1 MHEKL
6 RGEIYQLHAEFC
18 QALSDP
24 KRILILYEL
33 GHGPS
38 NVGDLAER
46 LSLSQPTVSRHL
58 KVLRDRRMVRAARDG
73 TNVYYSIADRRVL
86 EALDLLRGV
95 LTTSLREDR
104 ALAGELA

>member
-1 MHEKL
+1 MHDKL
-6 RGEIYQLHAEFC
+6 KSEIYQLHAEVC

-58 KVLRDRRMVRAARDG
+58 KVLRDRHMVRAVREG
-73 TNVYYSIADRRVL
+73 TSVYYSIADRRVL

-95 LTTSLREDR
+95 LTASLREGR
-104 ALAGELA
+104 ALVGELA